1 MIDGIDWAGKG
12 GCLCAGCRAAVFSEF
27 EESEDRESM
36 CESEREER
44 KRERSNRKWREGRR
58 RKKRESKR
66 AFLVP
71 FRQTRCLQ
79 LHAESYHRTW
89 HGSSQTGPTH
99 RSPFPQGWLQLTH
112 TQSAQC
118 RENMPKMT
126 TPQAT
131 AHGKEREREREGER
145 EKWGKQKQR
154 EGARETHRR
163 ACFIKVQVQDLSDC
177 QVALSFSFHI
187 NVVSF
192 LPPLSSPALLHTS
205 PCSVVCS
212 LLRAPLTPRRY
223 TIHRGARKF
232 GKKLSAL
239 QSCNIFWTL
248 SCDKAFSNQSNAYI

>member
-1 MIDGIDWAGKG
+1 MQAVEQLFSLSSRRAKTERV
-12 GCLCAGCRAAVFSEF
+12 CAKVRERKERERGRI
-27 EESEDRESM
+27 ESEGRAEG
-36 CESEREER
+36 
-44 KRERSNRKWREGRR
+44 GRR
-58 RKKRESKR
+58 ERESKR

-145 EKWGKQKQR
+145 EK
-154 EGARETHRR
+154 
-163 ACFIKVQVQDLSDC
+163 
-177 QVALSFSFHI
+177 
-187 NVVSF
+187 
-192 LPPLSSPALLHTS
+192 
-205 PCSVVCS
+205 
-212 LLRAPLTPRRY
+212 
-223 TIHRGARKF
+223 
-232 GKKLSAL
+232 
-239 QSCNIFWTL
+239 
-248 SCDKAFSNQSNAYI
+248 